1 MSAPLQRDSVR
12 RTLSH
17 DVSRCTRP
25 RDGSSTSC
33 EVTYASASAHLNCA
47 FEQTLHRSVAYNT
60 TEAHDFAGRLDCAGS
75 AMRAFFHIKCKPQRP
90 PCSVNLINNATYPDL
105 LRVGHPKFS
114 DPSVD
119 IAPRKSFLPLVAR
132 VVIID
137 TAFVV
142 LRYRSF
148 CGRMQR

>member
-75 AMRAFFHIKCKPQRP
+75 AMRAFYHIKMQASTTTLLCEFDQQRDLSRP
-90 PCSVNLINNATYPDL
+90 VASRASKVLGPISRHCATQVL
-105 LRVGHPKFS
+105 LPTRCASRHNRHGLCCVEG
-114 DPSVD
+114 
-119 IAPRKSFLPLVAR
+119 
-132 VVIID
+132 
-137 TAFVV
+137 
-142 LRYRSF
+142 
-148 CGRMQR
+148 